1 MEIKKLQKL
10 TSNQSLDL
18 GHNGYTTDVR
28 YVVSSIEFGGSFEFI
43 LKEKSLP
50 YHKIWETTSE
60 DLEELNTI
68 IEQGNSFGAFV
79 NEELAGWIICEQ
91 RTWNN
96 SFYIENILVNE
107 KYRRQGIGIK
117 LIKSAIKEARK
128 LNSRVIELETQN
140 TNYPAIQF
148 YRRMGFNITGLNTR
162 LYENPEEIA
171 LFMTLDIE

>member
-10 TSNQSLDL
+10 TSNQSLDW
-18 GHNGYTTDVR
+18 GHNGYTSDVR

-162 LYENPEEIA
+162 FYENPEEIA

>member
-10 TSNQSLDL
+10 TSNQSLDW
-18 GHNGYTTDVR
+18 GHNGYTSDVR

>member
-1 MEIKKLQKL
+1 MEIKKLQQL
-10 TSNQSLDL
+10 SSNPSSGW
-18 GHNGYTTDVR
+18 GHNGYTTDIR

-43 LKEKSLP
+43 IKEKSLP
-50 YHKIWETTSE
+50 YTKIWETTSE

-79 NEELAGWIICEQ
+79 NEELAGWIICEH

-96 SFYIENILVNE
+96 SFYIENILVDE
-107 KYRRQGIGIK
+107 KHRRQGIGIM

-128 LNSRVIELETQN
+128 LNCRVIELETQN

-162 LYENPEEIA
+162 LYENAEEIA
-171 LFMTLDIE
+171 IFMTMDIE

>member
-10 TSNQSLDL
+10 TYNPSLDW
-18 GHNGYTTDVR
+18 GDNGYTTDIR

-50 YHKIWETTSE
+50 YTKVWETTSE

-68 IEQGNSFGAFV
+68 IEQGNSFGAYLDG
-79 NEELAGWIICEQ
+79 EIAGWIICEQ

-96 SFYIENILVNE
+96 SFYIENILINE
-107 KYRRQGIGIK
+107 KYRRQGIGIM

-128 LNSRVIELETQN
+128 LNCRVIELETQN

-162 LYENPEEIA
+162 LYENAEEIA
-171 LFMTLDIE
+171 IFMTLDIE

>member
-1 MEIKKLQKL
+1 MEIRRLQKL
-10 TSNQSLDL
+10 TFDPTLTW
-18 GHNGYTTDVR
+18 GHNGYTTNIR
-28 YVVSSIEFGGSFEFI
+28 YVVSSIEVGSSFEFI
-43 LKEKSLP
+43 LKEKALP
-50 YHKIWETTSE
+50 YNKIWETTSE

-68 IEQGNSFGAFV
+68 IEQGNSFGAYV
-79 NEELAGWIICEQ
+79 DGEIAGWIICEQ
-91 RTWNN
+91 RIWNN
-96 SFYIENILVNE
+96 SFYIENILINE
-107 KYRRQGIGIK
+107 KYRRQGIGIM

-162 LYENPEEIA
+162 LYENAEEIA

>member
-10 TSNQSLDL
+10 TSNQSLDW

-162 LYENPEEIA
+162 FYENPEEIA

>member
-10 TSNQSLDL
+10 TSNQSLDW
-18 GHNGYTTDVR
+18 GHNGYTTDLR

>member
-10 TSNQSLDL
+10 TSNQSLDW

>member
-1 MEIKKLQKL
+1 MEIRKLQKL
-10 TSNQSLDL
+10 TSDPSLDW
-18 GHNGYTTDVR
+18 GHNGYITDIR

-50 YHKIWETTSE
+50 YHKIWETTSD
-60 DLEELNTI
+60 DLEELNI
-68 IEQGNSFGAFV
+68 IIKQGNSFGAFV
-79 NEELAGWIICEQ
+79 NEDLAGWIICEQ

-96 SFYIENILVNE
+96 SFYIENILINE
-107 KYRRQGIGIK
+107 KYRRQGIGIM

-128 LNSRVIELETQN
+128 LNCRVIELETQN

-162 LYENPEEIA
+162 LYENAEEIA

>member
-1 MEIKKLQKL
+1 MEIKKLQQL
-10 TSNQSLDL
+10 SFNPCSGW
-18 GHNGYTTDVR
+18 GHNGYTTDIR

-43 LKEKSLP
+43 IKEKSLP

-162 LYENPEEIA
+162 FYENPEEIA

>member
-1 MEIKKLQKL
+1 M
-10 TSNQSLDL
+10 
-18 GHNGYTTDVR
+18 
-28 YVVSSIEFGGSFEFI
+28 VSSIEFGGSFEFI